1 MSLSPMPTQASPVD
15 RALTNAVPVEIDLNQ
30 AVRTLSAHARLLVL
44 LPLLVGALAVAA
56 TFLVKPKFQSTV
68 RMLPPQ
74 QAQSTAS
81 ALVGSLGGLAGLAG
95 GAGAVGALAGLK
107 NPSDQ
112 WIGILGSRTISD
124 ALIKQYKLQDRYA
137 LEFLYET
144 RDELKDRSSIQ
155 VGKDGL
161 ISIDVLDEDPAF
173 AAQLANAYV
182 EQLRTMTKDLAVSE
196 AAQRR
201 VFFEQQL
208 KLARNGLVKADGD
221 LQSAGVN
228 EGVIKSVP
236 EATVGALAE
245 LRARA
250 AASEIRISVLRGSLT
265 DESAEMRA
273 ALREQSELSAQV
285 ARLEKSGPSGL
296 TGKAEQYINSVR
308 NVKYYETLFEI
319 MARQYELARADE
331 ARDGALIQV
340 IDEAVPAERKA
351 TPKRGLIGAV
361 AAALAFV
368 LTVFGV
374 LLSHARS
381 VRIVS

>member
-1 MSLSPMPTQASPVD
+1 MPTPVHPVD
-15 RALTNAVPVEIDLNQ
+15 RTPTNTLPVEIDLNQ
-30 AVRTLSAHARLLVL
+30 AMLSLAAHGRLLILV
-44 LPLLVGALAVAA
+44 PLLSGALAVAA
-56 TFLVKPKFQSTV
+56 SFLIQPKFQSTV

-112 WIGILGSRTISD
+112 WIGILGSRTIGD
-124 ALIKQYKLQDRYA
+124 ALIQQYKLQERYK

-144 RDELKDRSSIQ
+144 RDELKDRTAIQ
-155 VGKDGL
+155 AGKDGL

-173 AAQLANAYV
+173 AARLANAYV
-182 EQLRTMTKDLAVSE
+182 EQLRTMTKDMAVGE
-196 AAQRR
+196 ASQRR

-208 KLARNGLVKADGD
+208 KLARDGLVKADGQ
-221 LQSAGVN
+221 LQSAGVD

-236 EATVGALAE
+236 EATVSALAE

-250 AASEIRISVLRGSLT
+250 AALEVRISVLRGYLT
-265 DESAEMRA
+265 DQSSELRA
-273 ALREQSELSAQV
+273 ALREQAELQSQV
-285 ARLEKSGPSGL
+285 ARLEKSGPKGL

-331 ARDGALIQV
+331 AREGALIQV

-351 TPKRGLIGAV
+351 TPKRGLIGGVV
-361 AAALAFV
+361 AILVFILVA
-368 LTVFGV
+368 FGV
-374 LLSHARS
+374 LLRQARS
-381 VRIVS
+381 TRQAI

>member
-1 MSLSPMPTQASPVD
+1 MPTPASPID
-15 RALTNAVPVEIDLNQ
+15 RASTNAVPVEIDLKQ
-30 AVRTLSAHARLLVL
+30 AALTLVAHGRLLIVV
-44 LPLLVGALAVAA
+44 PLLAGALAVAA
-56 TFLVKPKFQSTV
+56 SFLVKPKFQSTV

-95 GAGAVGALAGLK
+95 GSGAVGALAGLK

-112 WIGILGSRTISD
+112 WIGILSGRTIGD
-124 ALIKQYKLQDRYA
+124 ALIDRFKLQARYGM
-137 LEFLYET
+137 EFLFET
-144 RDELKDRSSIQ
+144 RDELRDRTVIQ
-155 VGKDGL
+155 AGKDGL
-161 ISIDVLDEDPAF
+161 ISIDVLDEDPIF

-182 EQLRTMTKDLAVSE
+182 EQLRLMTKDLAVSE

-208 KLARNGLVKADGD
+208 KLARDGLVRADAD
-221 LQSAGVN
+221 LQRAGVN

-236 EATVGALAE
+236 EATVSALAE

-250 AASEIRISVLRGSLT
+250 AALEVRISVLRGYLT
-265 DESAEMRA
+265 DESAELRA
-273 ALREQSELSAQV
+273 ALREQAELQAQV
-285 ARLEKSGPSGL
+285 ARLEKAGPSGL

-308 NVKYYETLFEI
+308 NVKYYETLFDI

-351 TPKRGLIGAV
+351 TPKRGFIGAV
-361 AAALAFV
+361 VALLSLV
-368 LTVFGV
+368 LLVFGV
-374 LLSHARS
+374 LIRQARS
-381 VRIVS
+381 STRHPS